1 MEREDA
7 ELGHA
12 SIIGADHQPP
22 DARLG
27 SVIAVTP
34 SSSASLT
41 LGYVP
46 GGTPA
51 KWARIWAERHPEA
64 ALILHPVSAADAA
77 DTLRAGGVDV
87 ALLRLP
93 ANTTGLAVI
102 SLYEETTVAVVS
114 TDHVLTAA
122 DEITATDLD
131 GEPIIVPLDDVV
143 GWADA
148 PGNAVEYRPE
158 TTEGAI
164 ELVATGMGALIVP
177 QSLARLYHRKD
188 LTYRPIT
195 DAPTCPVALA
205 FPEGEQSELV
215 EEFIG
220 IVRGRKASSSR
231 GQAEPAPKRS
241 AREKT
246 LAKQAARAAA
256 GKGAVGK
263 SARKSGQAK
272 RGRR

>member
-1 MEREDA
+1 M
-7 ELGHA
+7 
-12 SIIGADHQPP
+12 
-22 DARLG
+22 
-27 SVIAVTP
+27 TP
-34 SSSASLT
+34 QSLT

-51 KWARIWAERHPEA
+51 KWARIWAERHPGVRLQLSAVPA
-64 ALILHPVSAADAA
+64 AAAADAVR
-77 DTLRAGGVDV
+77 DGTVDV

-93 ANTTGLAVI
+93 SDTSGLAVI
-102 SLYEETTVAVVS
+102 PLYQETTVAVVP
-114 TDHVLTAA
+114 TDHLLSAV
-122 DEITATDLD
+122 DEITAADLD
-131 GEPIIVPLDDVV
+131 SEPILVPLDNVV
-143 GWADA
+143 VWADA
-148 PGNAVEYRPE
+148 PGSPVDHRPE
-158 TTEGAI
+158 STQDAV
-164 ELVATGMGALIVP
+164 ELVAAGMGALVVP

-188 LTYRPIT
+188 LTYRPIV

-205 FPEGEQSELV
+205 FPEGPQSDLV

-231 GQAEPAPKRS
+231 GQAAPAPKRT

-256 GKGAVGK
+256 GKV
-263 SARKSGQAK
+263 ARKPGRTD